1 MNNREKFNLKVSGP
15 DFGKRK
21 FNVVADAGEERTLFD
36 WKTIIVASCAVA
48 VLAVAA
54 VFAFFGDSGGE
65 EKAAAREV
73 PKLVPIKKAPVLKK
87 SEMTLSE
94 TRDAV
99 RLEIENGNFQK
110 ALLIW
115 DGSTHSKNDPSYRKK
130 ILSDIGHRADSLM
143 DFSEKV
149 FSLESASQED
159 YSKAISNVFTARRA
173 LDIAGVPRIEE
184 RMKTWKTLNDKIKK

>member
-21 FNVVADAGEERTLFD
+21 FKVVADAGEERTLLD

-73 PKLVPIKKAPVLKK
+73 PKLV
-87 SEMTLSE
+87 
-94 TRDAV
+94 
-99 RLEIENGNFQK
+99 Q
-110 ALLIW
+110 
-115 DGSTHSKNDPSYRKK
+115 
-130 ILSDIGHRADSLM
+130 
-143 DFSEKV
+143 
-149 FSLESASQED
+149 
-159 YSKAISNVFTARRA
+159 
-173 LDIAGVPRIEE
+173 
-184 RMKTWKTLNDKIKK
+184 

>member
-54 VFAFFGDSGGE
+54 VFAFSGILAAE

-110 ALLIW
+110 ALLFGT
-115 DGSTHSKNDPSYRKK
+115 D
-130 ILSDIGHRADSLM
+130 
-143 DFSEKV
+143 
-149 FSLESASQED
+149 
-159 YSKAISNVFTARRA
+159 
-173 LDIAGVPRIEE
+173 PRIQ
-184 RMKTWKTLNDKIKK
+184 KTTPLTAKKY